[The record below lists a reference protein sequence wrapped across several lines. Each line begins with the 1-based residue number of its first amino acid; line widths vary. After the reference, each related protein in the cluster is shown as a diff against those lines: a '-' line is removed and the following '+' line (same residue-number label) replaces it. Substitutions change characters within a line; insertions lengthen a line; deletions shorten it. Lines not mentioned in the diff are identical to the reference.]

1 MDLSVEGLLIN
12 LVLLLAGALIGLGVA
27 RAVKGLLLII
37 FALIILFFFGFTV
50 AGLVSP
56 AAVASLF
63 GPLAS
68 LTLEFLALLAKY
80 PAIAVGLLLGLII
93 GAIR

>member
-1 MDLSVEGLLIN
+1 MDLSIEGLLVN

-37 FALIILFFFGFTV
+37 FALIILFFFGFTI
-50 AGLVSP
+50 AGIISP
-56 AAVASLF
+56 ATVAALF

-68 LTLEFLALLAKY
+68 LILEFLALLARY

-93 GAIR
+93 GAIK

>member
-1 MDLSVEGLLIN
+1 MDISVEGLLVN
-12 LVLLLAGALIGLGVA
+12 VVLLLAGALIGLGVA

-37 FALIILFFFGFTV
+37 FALIILFFFGFTI
-50 AGLVSP
+50 AGLISP
-56 AAVASLF
+56 TAVASLF

-68 LTLEFLALLAKY
+68 LILEFLSLLARY